1 MKEAKVKL
9 SEQPQSDGDPSDQA
23 AAVNKGWRWEQK
35 WEGYGQNTSP
45 CEGERLCRASK
56 SSMTVKQ
63 ESKTKKDYM
72 LTHINLFTFIMI
84 HIIVAKI
91 R

>member
-1 MKEAKVKL
+1 MGKIHPLVKE
-9 SEQPQSDGDPSDQA
+9 
-23 AAVNKGWRWEQK
+23 KGFA
-35 WEGYGQNTSP
+35 
-45 CEGERLCRASK
+45 RASK

-72 LTHINLFTFIMI
+72 LTHTNLFTFIMI